1 MSRFTLVEREAAKLP
16 KDALR
21 ESEALFLDRE
31 YGRYFD
37 VKGPTVFTGNEW
49 DICPKGIAGV
59 IPLSPETVFHIL
71 PKVPLS
77 NLFGMMEVA
86 YGFQGKFLQGLTG
99 LDGMD
104 DLYSRLA
111 SLFAVK
117 ALERSRKGL
126 FRDYLSRGDDLVAM
140 RGRLD
145 FARLSSR
152 PAAVRLPCRF
162 EEHTADV
169 RENRLVAWTL
179 ALLMGHFLS
188 TGDEELK
195 PRLRKAFHAY
205 CGRAELVPC
214 TGRDCLSVV
223 YNRLN
228 DDYRPLHALCRFFLE
243 NCGPSLREGDRKML
257 PFLVDMD
264 LLFESFVAEW
274 LKKNLPTGW
283 RLSLQKEVDLSE
295 DGWIQGR
302 IDMVLYEGG
311 TMKDV
316 LDTKYKVAEKPSPE
330 AFNQVVVYALSQE
343 VTEAILVYPFLP
355 RGQSSTKTKNGI
367 TVRMLGFPLDGD
379 LDQAGHTLLQEMG
392 LESRDRNLAFQ

>member
-1 MSRFTLVEREAAKLP
+1 V
-16 KDALR
+16 
-21 ESEALFLDRE
+21 LFRS
-31 YGRYFD
+31 
-37 VKGPTVFTGNEW
+37 
-49 DICPKGIAGV
+49 KGIAGV
-59 IPLSPETVFHIL
+59 IPLSPDTVLHIL

-99 LDGMD
+99 LDAMD

-111 SLFAVK
+111 GLLAAK

-126 FRDYLSRGDDLVAM
+126 FRDYLGQRDDLAAV

-145 FARLSSR
+145 FTRLSSR
-152 PAAVRLPCRF
+152 PAMVRLPCRF

-169 RENRLVAWTL
+169 RENRILAWTL

-188 TGDEELK
+188 TGNEELK

-205 CGRAELVPC
+205 CGRAELIPC
-214 TGRDCLSVV
+214 TGRDCLSVI

-243 NCGPSLREGDRKML
+243 NCGPSLRQGERKML

-274 LKKNLPTGW
+274 LKKNLPVGW
-283 RLSLQKEVDLSE
+283 RLSLQKDVNLSE

-302 IDMVLYEGG
+302 IDLVLYEGG
-311 TMKDV
+311 VMRAV
-316 LDTKYKVAEKPSPE
+316 LDTKYKLTDKPSPE
-330 AFNQVVVYALSQE
+330 DFNQVVVYALSQE
-343 VTEAILVYPFLP
+343 VSEAILVYPFLP
-355 RGQSSTKTKNGI
+355 KGQSNTKVKSGI
-367 TVRMLGFPLDGD
+367 NVRMLGFPLDGD
-379 LDQAGHTLLQEMG
+379 LDEAGHSLLRAIG
-392 LESRDRNLAFQ
+392 LESGLTGVW

>member
-1 MSRFTLVEREAAKLP
+1 MSRFSLVEWEAAKLP
-16 KDALR
+16 KDALG
-21 ESEALFLDRE
+21 ETEALFLDKE
-31 YGRYFD
+31 YRAYFD
-37 VKGPTVFTGNEW
+37 VKGPSFLNGHVW
-49 DICPKGIAGV
+49 DICPKGIVGV
-59 IPLSPETVFHIL
+59 IPLGPDTVFHIQ

-86 YGFQGKFLQGLTG
+86 YGFQGKFLQGLTSLG
-99 LDGMD
+99 TME
-104 DLYSRLA
+104 DLYSKLA
-111 SLFAVK
+111 SLLAAK

-126 FRDYLSRGDDLVAM
+126 FRDYLGRSDDLAAV

-145 FARLSSR
+145 FTRLSSH
-152 PAAVRLPCRF
+152 PAGVSLPCRF
-162 EEHTADV
+162 EEHTSDV
-169 RENRLVAWTL
+169 KENRLVAWTL
-179 ALLMGHFLS
+179 GFLMGHFLS
-188 TGDEELK
+188 TDNEGLK

-205 CGRAELVPC
+205 SGRAELVPC

-243 NCGPSLREGDRKML
+243 NCGPSLREGERKML
-257 PFLVDMD
+257 PFLVDMN

-283 RLSLQKEVDLSE
+283 RLSLQKEVNLSE

-311 TMKDV
+311 TMRAV
-316 LDTKYKVAEKPSPE
+316 LDTKYKVADKPSPE
-330 AFNQVVVYALSQE
+330 DFNQVVVYALSQE

-355 RGQSSTKTKNGI
+355 RGQSNTKVKSGI
-367 TVRMLGFPLDGD
+367 NVRMLGFPLDGD
-379 LDQAGHTLLQEMG
+379 LDQAGHSLLEAIG
-392 LESRDRNLAFQ
+392 LESGKGGIVP

>member
-1 MSRFTLVEREAAKLP
+1 MSRISLVEWEASKLP
-16 KDALR
+16 KEAL
-21 ESEALFLDRE
+21 SEAEALSLDKE
-31 YGRYFD
+31 YRSHFD
-37 VKGPTVFTGNEW
+37 VKPPSVLTGHVW

-59 IPLSPETVFHIL
+59 IPLGPDTVFHIQ

-77 NLFGMMEVA
+77 NLFGMMETA
-86 YGFQGKFLQGLTG
+86 YGFKGKFLQGLTG
-99 LDGMD
+99 LDAME
-104 DLYSRLA
+104 DLYSKLA
-111 SLFAVK
+111 SLLAAK

-126 FRDYLSRGDDLVAM
+126 FRDYLSRGDDLAAV

-162 EEHTADV
+162 DEHTADV

-188 TGDEELK
+188 TKDEELK

-243 NCGPSLREGDRKML
+243 NCGPSLREGERKML
-257 PFLVDMD
+257 PFLMDMD

-283 RLSLQKEVDLSE
+283 RLSLQKEVNLSE

-311 TMKDV
+311 TMKAV
-316 LDTKYKVAEKPSPE
+316 LDTKYKITDKPSTE
-330 AFNQVVVYALSQE
+330 DFNQVVVYALSQG
-343 VTEAILVYPFLP
+343 VTEAILIYPFLP
-355 RGQSSTKTKNGI
+355 KGQSCTKVKSGI
-367 TVRMLGFPLDGD
+367 NVRMLGFPLDGD
-379 LDQAGHTLLQEMG
+379 LNEAGRVLLRGFE
-392 LESRDRNLAFQ
+392 LETFV